1 MSRLAGRQGR
11 LAPAAGPRA
20 GPRRVP
26 PHARAHPPGGGSAR
40 DGGRRAGRTR
50 DTPDAT
56 GRRADGAGSH
66 AERRRVEGAHRA
78 MTTIISIVA
87 LLLAAAPAWAFD
99 AEQTF
104 KKGTFVLSGLLP
116 LDTMAKS
123 SFLYGALEVGLEPLY
138 QHYTTPKQAF
148 WAGLA
153 AVARYHFLGLG
164 RVVPYVEV
172 GGGAGGTDLNVHEID
187 STFAFL
193 VFGGLGASVFL
204 SNKTAL
210 YAGYRY
216 QHVSNGNTSQPNRGF
231 ESSVGVAGISF
242 FFP

>member
-1 MSRLAGRQGR
+1 
-11 LAPAAGPRA
+11 
-20 GPRRVP
+20 
-26 PHARAHPPGGGSAR
+26 
-40 DGGRRAGRTR
+40 
-50 DTPDAT
+50 
-56 GRRADGAGSH
+56 
-66 AERRRVEGAHRA
+66 
-78 MTTIISIVA
+78 MTTRNRRLTASISIVA

-104 KKGTFVLSGLLP
+104 KKGTFVLSGEGAYGWQTNLEHKRSASHVEFYDADVRFSLLP
-116 LDTMAKS
+116 LDTIARS

-153 AVARYHFLGLG
+153 AVLRYHFLGLG
-164 RVVPYVEV
+164 RVVPYAEL
-172 GGGAGGTDLNVHEID
+172 GGGAGGTDLDVREIN

-193 VFGGLGASVFL
+193 VFGGLGASIFV
-204 SNKTAL
+204 SNKTAF
-210 YAGYRY
+210 YVGYRY

-231 ESSVGVAGISF
+231 ESNVGVAGISF

>member
-1 MSRLAGRQGR
+1 
-11 LAPAAGPRA
+11 
-20 GPRRVP
+20 
-26 PHARAHPPGGGSAR
+26 
-40 DGGRRAGRTR
+40 
-50 DTPDAT
+50 
-56 GRRADGAGSH
+56 
-66 AERRRVEGAHRA
+66 

-87 LLLAAAPAWAFD
+87 LLLVAAPAWAFD

-104 KKGTFVLSGLLP
+104 KKGTFVLSGEGAYGWQFNSEHKRNATYVELYDAGVRFSLLP
-116 LDTMAKS
+116 LDTIARR

-153 AVARYHFLGLG
+153 AVGRYHFLGLG
-164 RVVPYVEV
+164 RVVPYAEV
-172 GGGAGGTDLNVHEID
+172 GGAAGGTDLEVREIN

-193 VFGGLGASVFL
+193 VFGGLGASIFI

-210 YAGYRY
+210 YAGYRF
-216 QHVSNGNTSQPNRGF
+216 QHVSNGNTSRPNRGF
-231 ESSVGVAGISF
+231 EAQIGVAGISF

>member
-1 MSRLAGRQGR
+1 
-11 LAPAAGPRA
+11 
-20 GPRRVP
+20 
-26 PHARAHPPGGGSAR
+26 
-40 DGGRRAGRTR
+40 
-50 DTPDAT
+50 
-56 GRRADGAGSH
+56 
-66 AERRRVEGAHRA
+66 

-104 KKGTFVLSGLLP
+104 KKGTFVLSGEGAYGWQSNLEHKRAATYVEFYDAGVRFSLLP
-116 LDTMAKS
+116 LDTIARGS
-123 SFLYGALEVGLEPLY
+123 LLYGALEVGLEPLY

-153 AVARYHFLGLG
+153 AVGRYHFLGLG
-164 RVVPYVEV
+164 RVVPYAEV
-172 GGGAGGTDLNVHEID
+172 GGAAGGTDLKVREIN

-193 VFGGLGASVFL
+193 VFGGLGASIFI

-210 YAGYRY
+210 YAGYRF
-216 QHVSNGNTSQPNRGF
+216 QHVSNGNTSRPNRGF
-231 ESSVGVAGISF
+231 EAQIGVAGISF

>member
-1 MSRLAGRQGR
+1 
-11 LAPAAGPRA
+11 
-20 GPRRVP
+20 
-26 PHARAHPPGGGSAR
+26 
-40 DGGRRAGRTR
+40 
-50 DTPDAT
+50 
-56 GRRADGAGSH
+56 
-66 AERRRVEGAHRA
+66 

-104 KKGTFVLSGLLP
+104 KKGTFVLSGEGAYGWQTNLEHKRVGETFLEFYDAGVRLSLLP

>member
-1 MSRLAGRQGR
+1 
-11 LAPAAGPRA
+11 
-20 GPRRVP
+20 
-26 PHARAHPPGGGSAR
+26 
-40 DGGRRAGRTR
+40 
-50 DTPDAT
+50 
-56 GRRADGAGSH
+56 
-66 AERRRVEGAHRA
+66 
-78 MTTIISIVA
+78 MTTRNRRLTVTISIVA

-104 KKGTFVLSGLLP
+104 KKGTFVLSGEGAYGWQTNLEHKRSASHVEFYDAGVRFSLLP
-116 LDTMAKS
+116 LDTIARS

-153 AVARYHFLGLG
+153 AVFRYHLLGLG
-164 RVVPYVEV
+164 RVVPYVEL
-172 GGGAGGTDLNVHEID
+172 GGGAGGTDLEVGEIN
-187 STFAFL
+187 STLAFL
-193 VFGGLGASVFL
+193 VFGGLGASIFV

-231 ESSVGVAGISF
+231 ESNVGVAGISL

>member
-1 MSRLAGRQGR
+1 
-11 LAPAAGPRA
+11 
-20 GPRRVP
+20 
-26 PHARAHPPGGGSAR
+26 
-40 DGGRRAGRTR
+40 
-50 DTPDAT
+50 
-56 GRRADGAGSH
+56 
-66 AERRRVEGAHRA
+66 

-104 KKGTFVLSGLLP
+104 KKGTFMLSGEGAYGWQFNSEHKRNATYVEFYDAGVRFSLLP
-116 LDTMAKS
+116 LDTIARS

-153 AVARYHFLGLG
+153 AVGRYHFLALG
-164 RVVPYVEV
+164 RVVPYAEV
-172 GGGAGGTDLNVHEID
+172 GGAAGGTDLDVREIN

-193 VFGGLGASVFL
+193 VFGGLGASIFV

-210 YAGYRY
+210 YAGYRF
-216 QHVSNGNTSQPNRGF
+216 QHVSNGNTSRPNRGF
-231 ESSVGVAGISF
+231 EAQIGVAGISF

>member
-1 MSRLAGRQGR
+1 
-11 LAPAAGPRA
+11 
-20 GPRRVP
+20 
-26 PHARAHPPGGGSAR
+26 
-40 DGGRRAGRTR
+40 
-50 DTPDAT
+50 
-56 GRRADGAGSH
+56 
-66 AERRRVEGAHRA
+66 
-78 MTTIISIVA
+78 MTTRYRRLTVTISIVA

-104 KKGTFVLSGLLP
+104 KKGTYVLSGEGAYGWQTNLEHKRSASHVEFYDAGVRFSLLP
-116 LDTMAKS
+116 LDTIARS

-153 AVARYHFLGLG
+153 AVLRYHFLGLG
-164 RVVPYVEV
+164 RVVPYAEL
-172 GGGAGGTDLNVHEID
+172 GGGAGGTDLEVREIN
-187 STFAFL
+187 STLAFL
-193 VFGGLGASVFL
+193 VFGGLGASIFV

-231 ESSVGVAGISF
+231 ESNVGVAGISF

>member
-1 MSRLAGRQGR
+1 
-11 LAPAAGPRA
+11 
-20 GPRRVP
+20 
-26 PHARAHPPGGGSAR
+26 
-40 DGGRRAGRTR
+40 
-50 DTPDAT
+50 
-56 GRRADGAGSH
+56 
-66 AERRRVEGAHRA
+66 

-104 KKGTFVLSGLLP
+104 KKGTFMLSGEGAYGWQFNSEHKRNATYVELYDAGVRFSLLP
-116 LDTMAKS
+116 LDTIARS

-153 AVARYHFLGLG
+153 AVGRYHFLGLG
-164 RVVPYVEV
+164 RVVPYAEV
-172 GGGAGGTDLNVHEID
+172 GGAAGGTDLQVREIN

-193 VFGGLGASVFL
+193 VFGGLGASIFI

-210 YAGYRY
+210 YAGYRF
-216 QHVSNGNTSQPNRGF
+216 QHVSNGNTSRPNRGF
-231 ESSVGVAGISF
+231 EAQIGVAGISF